1 MKPGNLEGSFN
12 WYRAIAEHRQKIIDD
27 GVPDTSPIDV
37 PCYVLWGQSDAT
49 LRSKWSDN
57 IQRQFSNV
65 TVEIAEDA
73 EHFVHYEQP
82 SLANPRIISFLSG
95 Q

>member
-1 MKPGNLEGSFN
+1 MKPKNLEGSFI
-12 WYRAIAEHRQKIIDD
+12 WYRAIAEQPQKIIDD
-27 GVPDTSPIDV
+27 GVRDISPIVV
-37 PCYVLWGQSDAT
+37 PCYVLWGQSNAI

-57 IQRQFSNV
+57 LQRQFSNV
-65 TVEIAEDA
+65 TVKIAEDA

>member
-1 MKPGNLEGSFN
+1 MKPGNLEGGFN
-12 WYRAIAEHRQKIIDD
+12 WYRAVAEHRQKIIDD
-27 GVPDTSPIDV
+27 GAPDTSPIDV
-37 PCYVLWGQSDAT
+37 PCYVLWGQSDAI
-49 LRSKWSDN
+49 LRSEWSDN
-57 IQRQFSNV
+57 IQRQISNV

-82 SLANPRIISFLSG
+82 SLANQRIISFLSG

>member
-1 MKPGNLEGSFN
+1 MKPKNLEGSFI
-12 WYRAIAEHRQKIIDD
+12 WYRAIAEQPQKIIDD
-27 GVPDTSPIDV
+27 GVRDISPIVV
-37 PCYVLWGQSDAT
+37 PCYVLWGQSNAI

-57 IQRQFSNV
+57 LQRQFSNV
-65 TVEIAEDA
+65 TVKIAEDT

-95 Q
+95 H